1 MSQSLKKI
9 CGDKL
14 GASDGEIG
22 HVKDFYF
29 DDKRWVVRYV
39 VADTGTWL
47 SGKLVLI
54 SPRALG
60 SLYQGGKVLIV
71 NLTRQQIENC
81 PSIDSHKPVSRQ
93 YEEEYYRYYGW
104 PDYWQGDAI
113 WGMSGFPIVQA
124 GAIPN
129 TSEVRSKNSAI
140 PQLKDT
146 HLQSA
151 QAIIGYQIQLGEEVI
166 GQVVDFLMDSESW
179 VIDGLVVSL
188 GNRFTGKKVLLT
200 PAQVQRISYEDSKV
214 FVEVTK
220 AALELAPPYAEK
232 EVNANATSH

>member
-1 MSQSLKKI
+1 
-9 CGDKL
+9 
-14 GASDGEIG
+14 
-22 HVKDFYF
+22 
-29 DDKRWVVRYV
+29 
-39 VADTGTWL
+39 
-47 SGKLVLI
+47 
-54 SPRALG
+54 
-60 SLYQGGKVLIV
+60 
-71 NLTRQQIENC
+71 
-81 PSIDSHKPVSRQ
+81 
-93 YEEEYYRYYGW
+93 
-104 PDYWQGDAI
+104 
-113 WGMSGFPIVQA
+113 MSGFPIVQA

-151 QAIIGYQIQLGEEVI
+151 QAIIGYQIQSGEEVI

-214 FVEVTK
+214 FADVSKE
-220 AALELAPPYAEK
+220 ALELAPGYEEK
-232 EVNANATSH
+232 STPVNPVIL

>member
-29 DDKRWVVRYV
+29 DDERWVVRYV

-60 SLYQGGKVLIV
+60 SLYEGGKVLIV
-71 NLTRQQIENC
+71 NLTRHQIENC
-81 PSIDSHKPVSRQ
+81 PSIDAHKPVSRQ
-93 YEEEYYRYYGW
+93 YEEEYYRHYGW

-113 WGMSGFPIVQA
+113 WGMSGFPIVHT
-124 GAIPN
+124 GAIPS
-129 TSEVRSKNSAI
+129 TSEVRAKNSAV
-140 PQLKDT
+140 PPLKDT
-146 HLQSA
+146 HLRSA
-151 QAIIGYQIQLGEEVI
+151 QAIIGYQIQVGEDTI
-166 GQVVDFLMDSESW
+166 GQVTDFMMESESW
-179 VIDGLVVSL
+179 VITGLVINL
-188 GNRFTGKKVLLT
+188 GNRFTGKKVLLS
-200 PAQVQRISYEDSKV
+200 PSQIHHISYEESKV
-214 FVEVTK
+214 FVDVTK
-220 AALELAPPYAEK
+220 EALELAPGFDDQHAH
-232 EVNANATSH
+232 ATPALT